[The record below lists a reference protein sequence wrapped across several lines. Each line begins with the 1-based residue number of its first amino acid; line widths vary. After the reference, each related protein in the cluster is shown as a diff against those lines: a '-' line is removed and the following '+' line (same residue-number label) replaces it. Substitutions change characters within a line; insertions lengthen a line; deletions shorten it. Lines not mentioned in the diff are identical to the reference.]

1 MFTTFGEW
9 YKETTRYFLYWR
21 VPGSRLD
28 RLFLSL
34 AFRAWCYFFSSFHF
48 FPLILCSSLVSAI
61 SEVFT
66 VFSRNLSKSMQDKN
80 TRLCAAM
87 VGDIIFP
94 NGVTVLWY
102 FEALLIGIILPQFE
116 SRFKHFLLVIR
127 IIHASRSFLQKQHQL
142 FFSGERYSSA
152 IINS

>member
-1 MFTTFGEW
+1 M
-9 YKETTRYFLYWR
+9 
-21 VPGSRLD
+21 PGSRLD

-34 AFRAWCYFFSSFHF
+34 AFRACCYYFSSFHF

-61 SEVFT
+61 SEVVFI

-94 NGVTVLWY
+94 NEVTVLWY

-127 IIHASRSFLQKQHQL
+127 IIHTSRSFLQKQHQH
-142 FFSGERYSSA
+142 FFSGERYSSV